1 MYTKFSPPQI
11 LMSVRCQSSVLMLSV
26 LMRSAA
32 FPVGSVIQAL
42 TGPTQKIPIH
52 RAVSIEHYVLIGG
65 KSC

>member
-42 TGPTQKIPIH
+42 AGSTQKIIH
-52 RAVSIEHYVLIGG
+52 RAVSTKHYVLTEG